1 MLLFCLRCNADSF
14 SSQNNKNGLYYFV
27 VSESN
32 FTGTVFDS
40 CIGPN
45 AFFQKI
51 PDETLLKNKAV
62 YILMPI
68 FIIL

>member
-1 MLLFCLRCNADSF
+1 MLLFCLRCNADSC
-14 SSQNNKNGLYYFV
+14 SSQNNINGLYYFV

-32 FTGTVFDS
+32 FTGI
-40 CIGPN
+40 CIWFMYN
-45 AFFQKI
+45 AFFKKI

>member
-1 MLLFCLRCNADSF
+1 MLLFCLRCNADSC

-32 FTGTVFDS
+32 FTGTWFMY
-40 CIGPN
+40 N

-51 PDETLLKNKAV
+51 PDEILLKNKAV
-62 YILMPI
+62 FILMPI